1 MTRSAFL
8 KSLAAVL
15 AGTHAAGPAWPGTAV
30 TDAVRRCVARVCSPE
45 PARACPPQAA
55 SCR

>member
-8 KSLAAVL
+8 QSLVAVL
-15 AGTHAAGPAWPGTAV
+15 AGTHAAGPAWPGTLSE
-30 TDAVRRCVARVCSPE
+30 AVRRCVAQCRPAE
-45 PARACPPQAA
+45 PTRDGAAPVA